1 MATEA
6 ATAQIIVPDELRFML
21 PVRQRGAAV
30 RVPVDGVNSL
40 LHVIESLGVSRTEFG
55 RLEVDGHEVGSEY
68 RPAPGDQVVVHAR
81 TRPQPVPAHRYLLDV
96 HLGTL
101 ARRMRMLGLD
111 TSYSNQ
117 ADDPELVQQAI
128 AENRVLLTRD
138 RGLLRRKALPDGA
151 YVRGQD
157 PDAQLADILD
167 RFRPPLA
174 PWTRCP
180 ACNGLMHAVPAQEVE
195 HLLEPGTLRTYTEFF
210 RCDDCGRPYWHGA
223 HGEGLD
229 QIVASGAKASP
240 QM

>member
-1 MATEA
+1 MAAESGTVE
-6 ATAQIIVPDELRFML
+6 ISIPDELRFML
-21 PVRQRGAAV
+21 PVRQRTGVV

-55 RLEVDGHEVGSEY
+55 RLEVNGREVSSDH
-68 RPAPGDQVVVHAR
+68 RPTPGEQVVVHAR

-101 ARRMRMLGLD
+101 ARRMRTLGLD
-111 TSYSNQ
+111 TSYSND
-117 ADDPELVQQAI
+117 ADDPELVEQAI

-151 YVRGQD
+151 FVRGQD

-180 ACNGLMHAVPAQEVE
+180 SCNGLLQGVPVEKVE
-195 HLLEPGTLRTYTEFF
+195 HLIEPGTRRSYSEFF
-210 RCDDCGRPYWHGA
+210 QCNDCGRPYWHGA
-223 HGEGLD
+223 HAEGLE
-229 QIVASGAKASP
+229 QIVASVQAD
-240 QM
+240 